1 MGRFK
6 AIIGAA
12 CATGLLT
19 AGVAGAQGIVPDRTT
34 YVTISAPVSVPGA
47 VLPAGT
53 YTFRLADTLASRN
66 VVQIFDKDGSKIYAT
81 LITIAAE
88 RNEPSGDAVITFH
101 ETPANQPPALH
112 FWYYAGEKA
121 GHEFVYPKEQATQI
135 AQRSGESVLAVD
147 TASNDVENM
156 KTAEISRV
164 EGTAAAA
171 TQPSESTTAANAGE
185 REPAAPE
192 STTASRQADDTA
204 PRTSAQDPAQE
215 RTTPTPAPATAPAPM
230 PESETATAQPR
241 TPGAQAS
248 EPAGVTPETT
258 PRPTGTS
265 GTSAPRELPRTASG
279 MPLVGLV
286 GLLALGAAF
295 GVHALRRRVLV

>member
-6 AIIGAA
+6 ATIGAA
-12 CATGLLT
+12 CATALLT

-34 YVTISAPVSVPGA
+34 YVTISAPVSVPGT

-66 VVQIFDKDGSKIYAT
+66 VVQIFDKDGSKVYAT
-81 LITIAAE
+81 LITVAAE
-88 RNEPSGDAVITFH
+88 RNEPSGDAVITFR
-101 ETPANQPPALH
+101 ETPADQPPALH

-147 TASNDVENM
+147 TASNDLENM
-156 KTAEISRV
+156 KTGEISRV
-164 EGTAAAA
+164 EGAAAAA
-171 TQPSESTTAANAGE
+171 TQPSESTAADSTAA

-192 STTASRQADDTA
+192 STTATRQADETA
-204 PRTSAQDPAQE
+204 PRASAQE
-215 RTTPTPAPATAPAPM
+215 TTPAPAPAPAPM
-230 PESETATAQPR
+230 PQSETAAAEAR
-241 TPGAQAS
+241 TPATQPGESARAT
-248 EPAGVTPETT
+248 GDTM

-265 GTSAPRELPRTASG
+265 GASAPRELPRTASG

-286 GLLALGAAF
+286 GFLALGAAF
-295 GVHALRRRVLV
+295 GVRALRRRVLV